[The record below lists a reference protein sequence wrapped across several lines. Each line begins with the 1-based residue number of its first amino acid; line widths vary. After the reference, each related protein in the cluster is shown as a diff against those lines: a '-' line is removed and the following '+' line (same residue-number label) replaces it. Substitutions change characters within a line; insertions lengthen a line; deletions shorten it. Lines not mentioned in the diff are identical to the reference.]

1 MCFSWRALGIENGRV
16 SSENYD
22 AAIGDVRAFLS
33 ADSLTVQQRFSER
46 MQAVGDARLAEALSF
61 RAGRRIDLRRPM
73 RGAECLYHRFYP
85 EG

>member
-1 MCFSWRALGIENGRV
+1 
-16 SSENYD
+16 
-22 AAIGDVRAFLS
+22 
-33 ADSLTVQQRFSER
+33 

-73 RGAECLYHRFYP
+73 RGAECLYHRFHP